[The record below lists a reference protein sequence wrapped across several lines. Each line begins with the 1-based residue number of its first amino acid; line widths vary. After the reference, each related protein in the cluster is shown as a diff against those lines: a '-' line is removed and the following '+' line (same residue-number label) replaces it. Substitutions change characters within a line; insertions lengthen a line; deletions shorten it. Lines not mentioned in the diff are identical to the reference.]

1 MSSKLALTNDEYE
14 LIMRE
19 YSRRQTESR
28 HILDERR
35 ADAYSRLPRLSQIDR
50 EISSASASHIRK
62 MLSSGEKPDISSL
75 REITERLE
83 AEKRDVLSSAGF
95 PPDYLEP
102 PSFCPVCHDTG
113 YTEDGRECACFR
125 RTEIDLLY
133 RQDFLQDILD
143 KENFANFT
151 FDWYSDTQRDS
162 ATGLTAKKLA
172 EKAYRTA
179 LEFTEHFDDGFY
191 NMFLYGDTGTGKTFL
206 SHCVA
211 ASLLESG
218 HTVLYFSSADLFERL
233 ADKTFQEGSEKRA
246 GIDESLLTDC
256 DLLIIDDLGTELTNA
271 FVSSQLFL
279 YLNERLNRQKST
291 VISTNLSL
299 KDFSE
304 TYSERIFS
312 RIASTY
318 SMCKLS
324 GQDIRILKRMNGGI
338 S

>member
-1 MSSKLALTNDEYE
+1 MALTNEEYE
-14 LIMRE
+14 RIMRE

-28 HILDERR
+28 HILDTRR
-35 ADAYSRLPRLSQIDR
+35 AEVYARLPRLSQIDR
-50 EISSASASHIRK
+50 EISGASAAHIRK

-75 REITERLE
+75 RETTGRLE
-83 AEKRDVLSSAGF
+83 AEKKAVLAQGGY
-95 PPDYLEP
+95 PEDYLSLP
-102 PSFCPVCHDTG
+102 CFCPVCHDTG
-113 YTEDGRECACFR
+113 YTADGAECACFR

-133 RQDFLQDILD
+133 RQDYLWDIL
-143 KENFANFT
+143 KEENFEAFSLE
-151 FDWYSDTQRDS
+151 WYSDTMRDS
-162 ATGLTAKKLA
+162 ATGLTARELA
-172 EKAYRTA
+172 ENARRTA
-179 LEFTEHFDDGFY
+179 LEFTEHFDEGFY

-206 SHCVA
+206 SHCIA
-211 ASLLESG
+211 SSLLDSG
-218 HTVLYFSSADLFERL
+218 HTVLYFSAADLFERL
-233 ADKTFQEGSEKRA
+233 AEKTFQEGRDKNG

-279 YLNERLNRQKST
+279 YLNERLSRQKST

-299 KDFSE
+299 QDFAE

-324 GQDIRILKRMNGGI
+324 GQDIRVLKRMNGGI